1 MDRTKQPT
9 KPSWTGLLVGLTTVG
24 LAMPLGAQ
32 TPLENSPKGILDEA
46 WQIINTHYVDPKFN
60 RVNWQ
65 QVRQDLLSREYSTTA
80 QAYAALRAEISKLGD
95 PYTRFLDPQEFQAL
109 ANQTAGEFSGVGVR
123 LKLDEEREEKRILIA
138 DVVENSPAAKA
149 GIRPG
154 DELVSVAGRSAKG
167 MTLEDASKLI
177 RGPVGTVLR
186 LEIRRANETIPLQVT
201 RAWIETKIVDY
212 ALKREQGRAIGLIRL
227 QGFNAH
233 ATEQMRQAIQSLQR
247 QGAQAYVLDLRGN
260 PGGLLSSSIE
270 ITRMWLDRGRIVS
283 TVGRQGEREVFHAN
297 GTAFAREPLAILV
310 DHQSASASEI
320 VAGALQDH
328 KRAVVVGSPTFGK
341 ALVQSVHRLSDGSG
355 LAVTIAHYYTPSGR
369 DIARKGISPNVT
381 VEISRAQ
388 RQALAQRPADTTTS
402 RDPAY
407 ARAVELLTKTTAG
420 TPPKPAS
427 NQSRTPQPGRNP
439 G

>member
-1 MDRTKQPT
+1 MPKTP
-9 KPSWTGLLVGLTTVG
+9 KPWMQVLVGLTAVG
-24 LAMPLGAQ
+24 LAESVMAQ
-32 TPLENSPKGILDEA
+32 TPLENNPKAILDEA
-46 WQIINTHYVDPKFN
+46 WQIINTHYVDPHFN

-65 QVRQDLLSREYSTTA
+65 QVRQDLLSREYSSSA
-80 QAYAALRAEISKLGD
+80 QAYAALRAEIKKLGD
-95 PYTRFLDPQEFQAL
+95 HYTRFLDPQEFQAL

-123 LKLDEEREEKRILIA
+123 LKLQEEGDEKRIVIA
-138 DVVENSPAAKA
+138 DVVEHSPAAKA
-149 GIRPG
+149 GIQPG

-186 LEIRRANETIPLQVT
+186 LEVRRSGAAETLPLQVT

-227 QGFNAH
+227 HGFNAH

-270 ITRMWLDRGRIVS
+270 ITRMWLNQGRIVS
-283 TVGRQGEREVFHAN
+283 TVGRQGEREVFNAN
-297 GTAFAREPLAILV
+297 GTAVVREPLAVLV

-381 VEISRAQ
+381 VEITRAQ
-388 RQALAQRPADTTTS
+388 RQSLAQRPADTTTGS
-402 RDPAY
+402 DPAY

-420 TPPKPAS
+420 TPPKPPQ
-427 NQSRTPQPGRNP
+427 NQSRTPQASGRSD

>member
-1 MDRTKQPT
+1 MAHTKQH
-9 KPSWTGLLVGLTTVG
+9 WLAAGVGCIVLG
-24 LAMPLGAQ
+24 LAMPLRAE
-32 TPLENSPKGILDEA
+32 TPLENNPKRILDEA

-65 QVRQDLLSREYSTTA
+65 QVRQELLAREYTTPA

-95 PYTRFLDPQEFQAL
+95 PYTRFLDPQEFQTL
-109 ANQTAGEFSGVGVR
+109 VNQTSGEFSGIGVR
-123 LKLDEEREEKRILIA
+123 LKLDEESEERRILIA
-138 DVVENSPAAKA
+138 DVVDDSPAAQA

-154 DELVSVAGRSAKG
+154 DELISIAGRSTKG
-167 MTLEDASKLI
+167 MSLAEASKLI

-186 LEIRRANETIPLQVT
+186 LEVRRAQETIPLQLT
-201 RAWIETKIVDY
+201 RAWIATKVVDY

-233 ATEQMRQAIQSLQR
+233 AAAQMRQAIQALQR
-247 QGAQAYVLDLRGN
+247 QGAQAYILDLRGN
-260 PGGLLSSSIE
+260 PGGLLRASIE
-270 ITRMWLDRGRIVS
+270 ITRMWLDHGRIVS

-297 GTAFAREPLAILV
+297 GTAVVREPLVILV

-320 VAGALQDH
+320 LAGALQDH
-328 KRAVVVGSPTFGK
+328 KRAVVVGTPTFGK

-369 DIARKGISPNVT
+369 DISRKGISPNIT
-381 VEISRAQ
+381 VDMTRAQ
-388 RQALAQRPADTTTS
+388 REALAQRAADTSIS

-407 ARAVELLTKTTAG
+407 ARAVELLTRTTAG
-420 TPPKPAS
+420 TPPRPT
-427 NQSRTPQPGRNP
+427 QSRSPAGRSP
-439 G
+439 S

>member
-1 MDRTKQPT
+1 MHRNNQQ
-9 KPSWTGLLVGLTTVG
+9 WTGLVVGLTTVG

-32 TPLENSPKGILDEA
+32 TTLENNPKVILDEA

-65 QVRQDLLSREYSTTA
+65 QVRQDLLSREYSSPA
-80 QAYAALRAEISKLGD
+80 QAYAALRSEVTKLGD

-123 LKLDEEREEKRILIA
+123 LKIDEEKEEKRILVA
-138 DVVENSPAAKA
+138 DVVENSPAAQA

-177 RGPVGTVLR
+177 RGPVGSVLR
-186 LEIRRANETIPLQVT
+186 LEVRRGGMAEPLPLQVT

-270 ITRMWLDRGRIVS
+270 ITRMWLNQGRIVS
-283 TVGRQGEREVFHAN
+283 TVGRQGEKEVFNAN

-341 ALVQSVHRLSDGSG
+341 ALVQSVHRLSDGAG

-381 VEISRAQ
+381 VEITRAQ
-388 RQALAQRPADTTTS
+388 RQALAQRPADTS
-402 RDPAY
+402 MVRDPAY

-420 TPPKPAS
+420 TPPKPAN

>member
-1 MDRTKQPT
+1 MRKTKQ
-9 KPSWTGLLVGLTTVG
+9 KWAGVLVGLTAVG
-24 LAMPLGAQ
+24 LATPLVAQ
-32 TPLENSPKGILDEA
+32 TTLENNPKGILDEA
-46 WQIINTHYVDPKFN
+46 WQIINTNYVDPGFN

-65 QVRQDLLSREYSTTA
+65 QVRRDLLSREYSSPA
-80 QAYAALRAEISKLGD
+80 QAYAALRAEVNKLAD

-109 ANQTAGEFSGVGVR
+109 VNQTSGEFSGVGVR
-123 LKLDEEREEKRILIA
+123 LKLEEEQEEKRLIIA

-154 DELVSVAGRSAKG
+154 DELVSVAGRAAKG

-177 RGPVGTVLR
+177 RGPVGSVLR
-186 LEIRRANETIPLQVT
+186 LEVRRAKETLPLQIT

-212 ALKREQGRAIGLIRL
+212 ALKREQGRVIGLIRL

-233 ATEQMRQAIQSLQR
+233 ATEQMREAIQSLQR

-270 ITRMWLDRGRIVS
+270 ITRMWLNQGRIVS
-283 TVGRQGEREVFHAN
+283 TVGRQGEREVFNAN
-297 GTAFAREPLAILV
+297 GTAFARGPLAILV

-341 ALVQSVHRLSDGSG
+341 ALVQSVHRLSDGAG

-369 DIARKGISPNVT
+369 DIARKGINPNVT
-381 VEISRAQ
+381 VAVSRAQ
-388 RQALAQRPADTTTS
+388 RQALAQRPADTS
-402 RDPAY
+402 IGRDPAY

-420 TPPKPAS
+420 TAPKTPS
-427 NQSRTPQPGRNP
+427 SQSRTPQSPQRNP

>member
-1 MDRTKQPT
+1 
-9 KPSWTGLLVGLTTVG
+9 
-24 LAMPLGAQ
+24 
-32 TPLENSPKGILDEA
+32 
-46 WQIINTHYVDPKFN
+46 
-60 RVNWQ
+60 
-65 QVRQDLLSREYSTTA
+65 
-80 QAYAALRAEISKLGD
+80 AEIKKLGD
-95 PYTRFLDPQEFQAL
+95 QYTRFLDPQEFQAL
-109 ANQTAGEFSGVGVR
+109 ANQTAGEFSGIGVR
-123 LKLDEEREEKRILIA
+123 LKLDESGEEKRIVIA
-138 DVVENSPAAKA
+138 DVVDNSPAAQA
-149 GIRPG
+149 GMRPG

-177 RGPVGTVLR
+177 RGPVGTTLR
-186 LEIRRANETIPLQVT
+186 LELRRPGTAGTIPLQVT

-233 ATEQMRQAIQSLQR
+233 ATEQMRRAIQDLQR
-247 QGAQAYVLDLRGN
+247 QGAQAYILDLRGN

-270 ITRMWLDRGRIVS
+270 ITRMWLNEGRIVS
-283 TVGRQGEREVFHAN
+283 TVGRQGEREVFNAN

-328 KRAVVVGSPTFGK
+328 KRAVVVGSQTFGK

-355 LAVTIAHYYTPSGR
+355 LAVTIAHYFTPSGR
-369 DIARKGISPNVT
+369 DIARKGISPNVP
-381 VEISRAQ
+381 VEVTRAQ
-388 RQALAQRPADTTTS
+388 RQSLAQRPADTTIG

-407 ARAVELLTKTTAG
+407 ARAVELLTKTAT
-420 TPPKPAS
+420 TPPPRPTA
-427 NQSRTPQPGRNP
+427 NQSRTPQTPGRND